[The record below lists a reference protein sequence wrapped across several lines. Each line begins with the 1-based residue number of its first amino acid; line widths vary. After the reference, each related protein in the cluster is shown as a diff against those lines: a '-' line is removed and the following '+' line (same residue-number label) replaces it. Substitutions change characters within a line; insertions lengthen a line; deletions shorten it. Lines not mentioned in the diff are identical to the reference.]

1 MTSRFILAFSALAL
15 ISVVPAQAG
24 TSVGQP
30 QASAPAPAPTADL
43 VKVRLDTEKGPILL
57 ELDRGRAPVTT
68 ANFLRYVAAKRYDGI
83 GFYRAM
89 PYGEGNGLIQAGI
102 TKDVRL
108 LYPPIAHEPA
118 SKTGL
123 KHEAGTILLAN
134 TGPGTGRSD
143 FFITLGPIPFGDDF
157 APFGRVVEGM
167 DVVKAIFASPVD
179 PEKGAGPMK
188 GQMLSPTIAIRTA
201 RQVTP

>member
-1 MTSRFILAFSALAL
+1 MQNRIALAFSALTLAAL
-15 ISVVPAQAG
+15 PVPAVAL
-24 TSVGQP
+24 QP
-30 QASAPAPAPTADL
+30 AAPPAEAPAAADI
-43 VKVRLDTEKGPILL
+43 VQVRLETEKGPIVLA
-57 ELDRGRAPVTT
+57 LDRGRAPITV

-89 PYGEGNGLIQAGI
+89 PYGENNGLIQAGI

-134 TGPGTGRSD
+134 TGPGSGRSD
-143 FFITLGPIPFGDDF
+143 FFITLGAIPFGDDF

-179 PEKGAGPMK
+179 PDKGAGPMK
-188 GQMLSPTIAIRTA
+188 GQMLSPTITIRTA
-201 RQVTP
+201 RQVAP

>member
-1 MTSRFILAFSALAL
+1 MQNRIALAFSALAL
-15 ISVVPAQAG
+15 AALPLPVLAAQPVPA
-24 TSVGQP
+24 
-30 QASAPAPAPTADL
+30 APTVPAAADL
-43 VKVRLDTEKGPILL
+43 VQVRLETEKGPILL
-57 ELDRGRAPVTT
+57 ELDRGRAPVTV
-68 ANFLRYVAAKRYDGI
+68 ANFLRYVAAKRYDGV

-179 PEKGAGPMK
+179 PDKGVGPMK
-188 GQMLSPTIAIRTA
+188 GQMLSPTITIRTA
-201 RQVTP
+201 RPVAP

>member
-1 MTSRFILAFSALAL
+1 MQNRIALAFSALTLAAL
-15 ISVVPAQAG
+15 PVPAFAL
-24 TSVGQP
+24 QP
-30 QASAPAPAPTADL
+30 AAAPAEAPAAADI
-43 VKVRLDTEKGPILL
+43 VQVRLETEKGPIVLA
-57 ELDRGRAPVTT
+57 LDRGRAPITV

-89 PYGEGNGLIQAGI
+89 PYGENNGLIQAGI

-134 TGPGTGRSD
+134 TGPGSGRSD
-143 FFITLGPIPFGDDF
+143 FFITLGAIPFGDDF

-179 PEKGAGPMK
+179 PDKGAGPMK
-188 GQMLSPTIAIRTA
+188 GQMLSPTITIRTA
-201 RQVTP
+201 RQVAP

>member
-1 MTSRFILAFSALAL
+1 MINRIVLAFSALAL
-15 ISVVPAQAG
+15 FAVEPATAQTVPALSPDAR
-24 TSVGQP
+24 
-30 QASAPAPAPTADL
+30 APAADL
-43 VKVRLDTEKGPILL
+43 VQVRLETEKGPILL
-57 ELDRGRAPVTT
+57 ELDRGRAPVTV
-68 ANFLRYVAAKRYDGI
+68 ANFLRYVTAKRYDGI

-89 PYGEGNGLIQAGI
+89 PYGDGNGLIQAGI

-157 APFGRVVEGM
+157 APFGRVVKGM

-179 PEKGAGPMK
+179 PDKGAGPMK

-201 RQVTP
+201 RQVAP